1 MSVDPVRGWSGR
13 TYRVAGLG
21 LLLGGIA
28 SFALAVGMK
37 ILAPEHPATT
47 PIVWSAIALNLVAF
61 IWIPAMLLRLM
72 SRRGLDTRGKR
83 LVVSRAVWGGP
94 FGTIGA
100 LWDLTAG
107 DPAAPPGSLPG
118 G

>member
-1 MSVDPVRGWSGR
+1 MPVEPVRGWSGR
-13 TYRVAGLG
+13 TYRIAGLS

-37 ILAPEHPATT
+37 IAAPEHPATA
-47 PIVWSAIALNLVAF
+47 PIVGSAIALNLVAF
-61 IWIPAMLLRLM
+61 VWIPAMLLRLM
-72 SRRGLDTRGKR
+72 ARRGLDTRGKR

-100 LWDLTAG
+100 LWDLTSG
-107 DPAAPPGSLPG
+107 DPAVPPGPHSG